1 MRPVERRDRNPRTGM
16 RTADGAQ
23 RWQDCGGVRGEA
35 MLRRRET
42 TVGPVAL
49 DGRTITL
56 VARTTAVHVG
66 NTRAAGPGVLHL
78 RARPAHVE
86 VLDGD
91 GHRQVIP
98 VRDVEHILVT
108 AITIVGLAGACALR
122 VNRNRRS
129 S

>member
-1 MRPVERRDRNPRTGM
+1 
-16 RTADGAQ
+16 
-23 RWQDCGGVRGEA
+23 

-56 VARTTAVHVG
+56 VARTTAVHLGGAVG
-66 NTRAAGPGVLHL
+66 VRSPGVRYV

-86 VLDGD
+86 VLEANGQ
-91 GHRQVIP
+91 RQVIP
-98 VRDVEHILVT
+98 VRDVEYILVT
-108 AITIVGLAGACALR
+108 AITIAGLVGACALR
-122 VNRNRRS
+122 VIRNRRS

>member
-1 MRPVERRDRNPRTGM
+1 
-16 RTADGAQ
+16 
-23 RWQDCGGVRGEA
+23 

-56 VARTTAVHVG
+56 VARTTAVHLG
-66 NTRAAGPGVLHL
+66 AHLPAAHSPGGRSPGAFYV

-98 VRDVEHILVT
+98 VRDVEYIVVS
-108 AITIVGLAGACALR
+108 AITIVGLAAACALR
-122 VNRNRRS
+122 VIRNRR
-129 S
+129 